1 MYGACDLAKD
11 LLIILII
18 SPALR
23 GDLIFSADLGWQGRS
38 LHIPLPH
45 VPWQRGLCA
54 LVINR
59 ASVKSHPAGG

>member
-23 GDLIFSADLGWQGRS
+23 GDLIFSANLGWQGQS

-45 VPWQRGLCA
+45 MLWQR
-54 LVINR
+54 
-59 ASVKSHPAGG
+59 